1 MKLLEERENIASCNS
16 LEICECLRQQQ
27 QQQRVRTKGWDHHE
41 WKCIHDTA
49 AEVYEV
55 WNVAVSSEI
64 FHRFRPKFPQSLARN
79 FFLWKQFSSCEKVI
93 FFSFLFFRC
102 IYSLQT
108 DKNGNIV
115 LKNATWAVNFCFF
128 FTEKEILLKLFY
140 SLRSPLFS
148 VQWSLPEKSTIFLT
162 ISVRRWSKI
171 FFMKVKNKKHFLLES
186 INLSQPWTQYVDRV
200 SHDRDFSHFFH
211 FHLPW
216 KWAKYA
222 KISNNR
228 AEKSEKS
235 RSPKT
240 RKMSPKPLPNGFP
253 SLFRFNCTSWCKSL

>member
-1 MKLLEERENIASCNS
+1 MKSGTLLC
-16 LEICECLRQQQ
+16 
-27 QQQRVRTKGWDHHE
+27 
-41 WKCIHDTA
+41 
-49 AEVYEV
+49 
-55 WNVAVSSEI
+55 SEI

-79 FFLWKQFSSCEKVI
+79 FFLWKEFSSCEKVI

-115 LKNATWAVNFCFF
+115 LKNATWGVVNGAVNFCFF
-128 FTEKEILLKLFY
+128 FHRKRNFAETILLFEI
-140 SLRSPLFS
+140 SAFFGSMIS
-148 VQWSLPEKSTIFLT
+148 SGEKHYFFDHIRT
-162 ISVRRWSKI
+162 RWSKI

-222 KISNNR
+222 KIVPKNLKKVDPQKQGKRVQNPFLKD
-228 AEKSEKS
+228 ANS
-235 RSPKT
+235 RF
-240 RKMSPKPLPNGFP
+240 L
-253 SLFRFNCTSWCKSL
+253 